1 MAALHKRALYRL
13 MVGGSVVAFAP
24 GLAQA
29 QTAGPPAPPVDQ
41 AQQTEEQRPATA
53 NTSSADAPPGV
64 SGNDIVITGIRASL
78 RQSQDIKRNAQGVV
92 DAISAEEMGKFPD
105 TNLAESLQRITGVS
119 IDRSNGEGSFVT
131 VRGFGPEYNLVILNG
146 RQMPTSTL
154 GDGASPPNSRAF
166 DFGNLASEGIAAVEV
181 YKSGRVTLPSG
192 GIGSTINILT
202 PRPLDRPGMR
212 GSISAKG
219 VLDTSRNGHDQI
231 TPEISGIFSDT
242 FADDRVGILVTGAYQ
257 RRKASVNQ
265 ANVGWRDGYL
275 GSENNWGSLPT
286 ATHIVNDVEVPD
298 PRFAHITNRPGPTDV
313 YQVQQNASYDLNDI
327 DRERINGQAVLQFRP
342 VDDLT
347 ATLDYTYSRN
357 TVEVRNSNVGVWFN
371 FNDVSSAWTDGPVA
385 GPIFYSEHFG
395 ANERKDLSY
404 SGSLTSNRSINKSLG
419 GNLAWNAFG
428 ALHLELD
435 AHHSTAESKP
445 NNKYG
450 TNMSVGNAVFGI
462 QDQTIN
468 YEHDLPVINVV
479 MQPGIDALDPANIT
493 PTGNAFRTAYFKDR
507 INEGQ
512 LKGNWDFDGSFLDS
526 IDFGVSHVD
535 NKIRSAFGVLQNDTW
550 GGAGPASDIPDDIFT
565 LETLPDKFK
574 GLSGSSD
581 PAMIQSF
588 YTFDFERMVDLINGL
603 YGTCTHPLTGTP
615 SGVGCLAQF
624 SVDRRIR
631 EKTLAP
637 YLQANMTFDLFQNP
651 SHLRAGLRYERTTVD
666 SSALVPV
673 PTGTQWVAD
682 NEFNYIYSGQSDF
695 TTLKG
700 KYHEWLPAIDFD
712 VAPMSDVKLR
722 ASYSHTIT
730 RPDYASMQG
739 GLTLDSPFRVGGGT
753 GSQGN
758 PNLVPYKSK
767 NIDLSA
773 EWYYGRES
781 YLSVGYFHKNVSNFI
796 STTRVDQTAFDLHT
810 PFGGPRYNAALAALG
825 SSATAGDIRAYIAAH
840 FPGSVVISPTG
851 QILIQALPEDPLL
864 NFQVNTPTNSDQK
877 ATIHGWEFNIQHSLW
892 NTGFGVIANY
902 TIVKG
907 SANFD
912 NTQPASVSQF
922 ALVGLSDS
930 ANAVVFFD
938 KYGIQARLAY
948 NWRDKFLSA
957 SGPNPTYVEAY
968 GQLDGSASYEVRK
981 GITVFAEG
989 INLTGSKRRAHMRH
1003 VNNVTFVSPGAARYS
1018 AGVRFAFGGGPRPM
1032 PPLPPAPPLPPPP
1045 PPAPPATQTCPDG
1058 SVILAAEACAAPP
1071 PPPPP
1076 PPPPVERGERGS

>member
-13 MVGGSVVAFAP
+13 MVGGSVVAFTPA
-24 GLAQA
+24 LAQA
-29 QTAGPPAPPVDQ
+29 QNTAPPPVDQ
-41 AQQTEEQRPATA
+41 AQATEEQRPTTA

-64 SGNDIVITGIRASL
+64 TGNDIVITGIRASL

-131 VRGFGPEYNLVILNG
+131 VRGFGPEYNLVLLNG
-146 RQMPTSTL
+146 REMPTSSL
-154 GDGASPPNSRAF
+154 SGGGGEAPNSRAF
-166 DFGNLASEGIAAVEV
+166 DFANLASEGIAAVEV
-181 YKSGRVTLPSG
+181 YKSGRVTLPTG

-219 VLDTSRNGHDQI
+219 VLDTSRNGHNPI

-257 RRKASVNQ
+257 RRKASANQ

-275 GSENNWGSLPT
+275 GSENNWGSLPN
-286 ATHIVNDVEVPD
+286 NDQQV
-298 PRFAHITNRPGPTDV
+298 NRPGPTDV

-342 VDDLT
+342 MDNLT
-347 ATLDYTYSRN
+347 GTLDYTYSQN

-371 FNDVSSAWTDGPVA
+371 FGDVSSEWTDGPVA
-385 GPIFYSEHFG
+385 GPIFYSENFAPPTCPAPATTPG
-395 ANERKDLSY
+395 CNIGKDLSY
-404 SGSLTSNRSINKSLG
+404 SGSLTSNRTINKSLG
-419 GNLAWNAFG
+419 GNLAWDAFDH
-428 ALHLELD
+428 LHLQLD

-445 NNKYG
+445 TNKYG

-462 QDQTIN
+462 ANQTIN
-468 YEHDLPVINVV
+468 YEKDLPVISLT
-479 MQPGIDALDPANIT
+479 MAPGVDELDPANIT

-507 INEGQ
+507 IDQGQ

-526 IDFGVSHVD
+526 IDFGVSYVD

-565 LETLPDKFK
+565 LETIPDKFPR
-574 GLSGSSD
+574 LSGHND
-581 PAMIQSF
+581 PAMIQQF
-588 YTFDFERMVDLINGL
+588 YSFDFERMVDLINGL

-615 SGVGCLAQF
+615 SGDGCLAVF
-624 SVDRRIR
+624 STDRRIR

-637 YLQANMTFDLFQNP
+637 YLQANMTFDLFSRP
-651 SHLRAGLRYERTTVD
+651 SHLRTGLRYERTRID

-673 PTGTQWVAD
+673 PTGSQWVAA
-682 NEFNYIYSGQSDF
+682 NEFDLIFSGQSDF

-700 KYHEWLPAIDFD
+700 KYHEWLPAVDFD
-712 VAPMSDVKLR
+712 VEPIRNVKLR

-739 GLTLDSPFRVGGGT
+739 GLTVDTLFRVGGGT
-753 GSQGN
+753 GRQGN
-758 PNLVPYKSK
+758 PNLLPYKSK

-773 EWYYGRES
+773 EWYYGPSS
-781 YLSVGYFHKNVSNFI
+781 YLSVGYFHKNVSNYI
-796 STTRVDQTAFDLHT
+796 STSRIDQTAFDIHT
-810 PFGGPRYNAALAALG
+810 PVGGPRYNAALAALG
-825 SSATAGDIRAYIAAH
+825 AAATPEEIRSYIQVH
-840 FPGSVVISPTG
+840 FPDTVVVSG
-851 QILIQALPEDPLL
+851 NQVLIQSLPEDPLL
-864 NFQVNTPTNSDQK
+864 NFQIDTPTNSDQK
-877 ATIHGWEFNIQHSLW
+877 ATIHGWEFNIQHSFW

-902 TIVKG
+902 TIVNG
-907 SANFD
+907 SAKYN
-912 NTQPASVSQF
+912 NTLPASVPQF

-930 ANAVVFFD
+930 ANAVLFYD
-938 KYGIQARLAY
+938 KHGIQARLAY
-948 NWRDKFLSA
+948 NWRDKFLA
-957 SGPNPTYVEAY
+957 GSGPNPSYVEAY
-968 GQLDGSASYEVRK
+968 GQLDGSASYEFMK
-981 GITVFAEG
+981 GLTAFVEG
-989 INLTGSKRRAHMRH
+989 INLTGSSRRGHMRH
-1003 VNNVTFVSPGAARYS
+1003 KNNVTFVSPGFARYS
-1018 AGVRFAFGGGPRPM
+1018 AGIRFAFGGS
-1032 PPLPPAPPLPPPP
+1032 PPPPPPLPPPP
-1045 PPAPPATQTCPDG
+1045 IAPPPAPAATQTCADG
-1058 SVILAAEACAAPP
+1058 SVILATDACPVPAPP

-1076 PPPPVERGERGS
+1076 AERGERGS